1 MAKTTKIKTV
11 ASVLAC
17 QSKDQVMDFIRQ
29 IGDKQ
34 REIIRI
40 ETRMND
46 KIAEIEAEVIAF
58 LAELNEQ
65 INQLEK
71 S

>member
-1 MAKTTKIKTV
+1 MAKTTKIKSV
-11 ASVLAC
+11 ASILAC

-34 REIIRI
+34 REIVRI

-58 LAELNEQ
+58 LAELNE
-65 INQLEK
+65 